1 MCVCVCV
8 RTLCSSVVLQIVSGA
23 WNYTLTM
30 AAYTDGGLQNRVESS
45 TEIQLNQKV
54 WLQLKTE
61 GLDGDLVAIVT
72 DSCWATTQPST
83 DSSPRYDLV
92 IAG

>member
-1 MCVCVCV
+1 M
-8 RTLCSSVVLQIVSGA
+8 
-23 WNYTLTM
+23 
-30 AAYTDGGLQNRVESS
+30 ESS